1 MKIKFHNIYKSLIN
15 RKLIEKK
22 IIKLI
27 RSNSFVG
34 GPQVE
39 KFEKK
44 FSKYTKAKY
53 CVGVGN
59 GTDALEIAL
68 EVLKIKKGSEV
79 IVPVNTWISTAEIV
93 VRNGYKLVFCDINLD
108 DYSINLEDLKKKIN
122 RKTRLIIPVHL
133 YGYPS
138 DMLQIKKIANKKNIR
153 IIEDCAQA
161 HGAKINNKHVGNFGE
176 LGAFSFF
183 PGKNLGGFGDG
194 GCIITNKK
202 EYYFACKRIR
212 NHGALKKYDHTILG
226 RNSRLDTIQSA
237 VLSLRLD
244 KYDFAL
250 KKRNLIASIYD
261 DELRNI
267 NQLKIPHKKTKNYN
281 AYHQYV
287 IKTNKRN
294 ELQNFLKLKK
304 IDTMIHYPYML
315 SELKIFQ
322 NSKGKKTLKNSKDL
336 GKKILSLPISEE
348 HSLKEIY
355 YIAKQINFFFKK
367 R

>member
-1 MKIKFHNIYKSLIN
+1 M
-15 RKLIEKK
+15 
-22 IIKLI
+22 
-27 RSNSFVG
+27 
-34 GPQVE
+34 
-39 KFEKK
+39 
-44 FSKYTKAKY
+44 
-53 CVGVGN
+53 
-59 GTDALEIAL
+59 
-68 EVLKIKKGSEV
+68 
-79 IVPVNTWISTAEIV
+79 
-93 VRNGYKLVFCDINLD
+93 
-108 DYSINLEDLKKKIN
+108 
-122 RKTRLIIPVHL
+122 IIPVHL

-138 DMLQIKKIANKKNIR
+138 DMFQIRKIVKKKNIK

-194 GCIITNKK
+194 GCIITNNK
-202 EYYFACKRIR
+202 EYYYASKRIR

-237 VLSLRLD
+237 VLALRLK
-244 KYDFAL
+244 KYNFAL
-250 KKRNLIASIYD
+250 RKRNLIASVYD
-261 DELRNI
+261 KELRSI
-267 NQLKIPHKKTKNYN
+267 NQLKIPQKKNKNYN

-287 IKTNKRN
+287 IKTDKRN

-322 NSKGKKTLKNSKDL
+322 NSKGIKTLKNSKNL

-355 YIAKQINFFFKK
+355 YITQQIKFFFKK
-367 R
+367 KDE